1 MGSIFCAVLLFLAS
15 LHDLTKKV
23 SSLLTGV
30 LKLSKR
36 TVKPIYSIPATAS
49 HFSHTFMDFGIHNS
63 MVCIPIPNASN
74 EKE

>member
-15 LHDLTKKV
+15 LYDLTKKV

-36 TVKPIYSIPATAS
+36 MVKPKYSIAATA
-49 HFSHTFMDFGIHNS
+49 HFSHTFMDFGD
-63 MVCIPIPNASN
+63 P
-74 EKE
+74 